1 MFDSTCPRCGTDAHV
16 RGQATPDGVRL
27 TCAQCGASWLRSERR
42 CLSCGG
48 SDSLTRPQKLVVN
61 PRGNQLATVGLS
73 EVRLCP
79 SCDAPILVDT
89 GPGQWLP
96 DGYVSRFINGTPR
109 TTAPAPRRASAPPQ
123 RPARVAPRAQPARSA
138 PISTP
143 TLTNPTVREAMEASL
158 SEVSG
163 LNAGVTTLL
172 AIRLGPF
179 TRLASLGAAI
189 DRERLAA
196 WAKESRLPAAGMETV
211 DALLAHWRTQG
222 WL

>member
-1 MFDSTCPRCGTDAHV
+1 M
-16 RGQATPDGVRL
+16 
-27 TCAQCGASWLRSERR
+27 
-42 CLSCGG
+42 
-48 SDSLTRPQKLVVN
+48 N

-109 TTAPAPRRASAPPQ
+109 TTAPAPRRASAPPPQ
-123 RPARVAPRAQPARSA
+123 RPARVAPPAKRAATA
-138 PISTP
+138 PTSTP

-179 TRLASLGAAI
+179 TRLASLGAAM

-196 WAKESRLPAAGMETV
+196 WARESRLPAAAMETV